1 MAERVIRIVLDANDL
16 KRGLTDVKGKL
27 GEVEKKTKSTGDSM
41 RALRSL
47 AGGIIGALGI
57 RELIRYADSWTT
69 IGNKIRLVTD
79 STAEYNAVQ
88 DELVALAQRT
98 RTDLEGT
105 ADLYSRVARSVDQF
119 GASQAQV
126 LAFTETVNQTLQ
138 VSGAT
143 ASEAA
148 GGTRQFAQGLQS
160 AALRGDELV
169 SVLEN
174 NNRLARIIAKEFGV
188 AVGDLRILGE
198 QGKLVS
204 DRVFK
209 GVLAAGEEM
218 RAEFKLITP
227 TLESAFTTIKTFAT
241 VLVGSFNEAA
251 GITEGLVAIFQQTDK
266 QTATMAST
274 VRDLALS
281 FREFVEVGTIAVV
294 GFAEKILP
302 RLTVAGQ
309 EFLKVWAAIT
319 LNEQLFIESFAN
331 QDAAQGEIDAIVA
344 KLDEEFGA
352 IQRNADARRKALED
366 RDTNLNAP
374 GANNSGTKVDPDEV
388 KRLKEIAEAQAKLL
402 EDLQLQEAAL
412 AEASVSGRE
421 YNEVLQDM
429 KIAALAAQNGNEAFR
444 FDATETAIEI
454 RRLTAEIQA
463 HDDALQA
470 QIDRQE
476 EANKI
481 ILEARSDVQV
491 LADEVARLQGFLDE
505 GLISPEVFE
514 ASVANLKVVDDA
526 VHDFYKRAR
535 ENSQDILAGF
545 LESGLQDLDNF
556 AQAFS
561 QMLLKLASQ
570 ALAAKI
576 FESLFGVVGA
586 NGTSTGGI
594 VSGAISSI
602 FGGGGR
608 QFGGGV
614 MAGQAVAANEGGRFG
629 REVFV
634 PNVGGNVVPIGGA
647 GGGAA
652 QAAPVVNNT
661 IVNTIDASEI
671 TGAFQRGAGDNV
683 LLNRI
688 STRKNA
694 FRKALAL

>member
-57 RELIRYADSWTT
+57 RELTRYADSWTT

-241 VLVGSFNEAA
+241 VAVGSFNEAA

-274 VRDLALS
+274 VRDLSLS

-302 RLTVAGQ
+302 RLTIAGQ

-344 KLDEEFGA
+344 KLNEEFDA
-352 IQRNADARRKALED
+352 IQRNADARRQALED
-366 RDTNLNAP
+366 RDADLNAP
-374 GANNSGTKVDPDEV
+374 GADNSGTKVDPEEV

-671 TGAFQRGAGDNV
+671 TGAFQSGAGDNV